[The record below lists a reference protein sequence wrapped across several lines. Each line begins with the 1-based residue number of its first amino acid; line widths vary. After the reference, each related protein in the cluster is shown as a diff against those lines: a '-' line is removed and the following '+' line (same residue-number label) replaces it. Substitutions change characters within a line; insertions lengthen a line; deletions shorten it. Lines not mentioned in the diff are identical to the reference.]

1 MSAAFPPSRPQDHDV
16 RGSAVPT
23 ITQIDRV
30 SDRHTERGLCPAHL
44 DKTRRHVE
52 SAAIPLR

>member
-23 ITQIDRV
+23 IAQIDRV
-30 SDRHTERGLCPAHL
+30 CDRHTERGLCPALL
-44 DKTRRHVE
+44 DKTRRHVK
-52 SAAIPLR
+52 SAATPLR